1 MAISPLQAGS
11 SYAGYTAATAL
22 NALSE
27 GMNATAHNIANVNT
41 AGFEPLQV
49 SYETG
54 PQGQGVQV
62 SSIESASLPASDSA
76 AASAN
81 PAPEAVDMR
90 SVLPPEALD
99 SSNTEIAREFSTM
112 IATQRAYEANAVSV
126 QTWDAMLGTIVDI
139 KA

>member
-1 MAISPLQAGS
+1 MAISPLQTGS
-11 SYAGYTAATAL
+11 SYAGYTAASAL
-22 NALSE
+22 NAFSE
-27 GMNATAHNIANVNT
+27 GMNATSHNIANVNT

-62 SSIESASLPASDSA
+62 SSIESASLPVSDSA
-76 AASAN
+76 AASTY
-81 PAPEAVDMR
+81 PPPEVMDMR

-99 SSNTEIAREFSTM
+99 SSNTEISREFSTM

-126 QTWDAMLGTIVDI
+126 QTWDAMLGTIIDV